1 MKKSKDNHSSILL
14 FQELGSDIWSF
25 LVERDQRSRIMIQR
39 SNTLVFFLTFSKN
52 IQEFYKF

>member
-52 IQEFYKF
+52 I